1 MPKLRSMFNSIDV
14 NGSGTIDKHELK
26 KAISDSGRECTDAQV
41 RGAMHTRCICRLALE
56 WLHHY
61 ASLHMPTHLS
71 PHTSTS
77 TQSGTT
83 LRLVPT
89 YTLAPP
95 PRPTLCQCTP
105 TSHLHPPPPSST
117 ILHLVPRA
125 HSRSSHVHLFGYP
138 ALLSCT
144 PRVTAHALASVAVP
158 SDQRNGPHSGRGRR
172 GQRRRR
178 G

>member
-105 TSHLHPPPPSST
+105 TSITLTPSST
-117 ILHLVPRA
+117 ILHHPPP
-125 HSRSSHVHLFGYP
+125 GP
-138 ALLSCT
+138 ARPQPLLACTPLWLSC
-144 PRVTAHALASVAVP
+144 VTVLYSPCHCSCPSFCRCALRSTQWSA
-158 SDQRNGPHSGRGRR
+158 
-172 GQRRRR
+172 
-178 G
+178 